1 MAEELSLV
9 IENPNEGNFLK
20 EIKWNKESFV
30 EVVAQ
35 IIEQYKGVAYTE
47 GQMKEAKNDRAK
59 LNNMKRAISERRIQI
74 KNTIM
79 IPYNK
84 FEKEVSEVIALIQE
98 PIDMIDIQVKE
109 YEENLKIKK
118 KTELKEYF
126 NSEISDLKDILSFE
140 QVFDQRYLNVSFSFT
155 KAKSDIKQKIDRF
168 MTNIRSIETLCQGR
182 YLLSAKDV
190 YIRTL
195 DISKAFAEAK
205 RLQELDKKAEEE
217 EEEERLR
224 EEQEVERERLEI
236 EKLEK
241 EREKESNKINTDKA
255 NVEKEEPF
263 VEVNKKITD
272 NADSITSYENK
283 SSFIDV
289 PDTQV
294 NNSKKEEKK
303 IYKAP
308 FVVYGTKEQIMMVKE
323 FMVTNN
329 IRFEKG

>member
-140 QVFDQRYLNVSFSFT
+140 QVFDQRYL
-155 KAKSDIKQKIDRF
+155 
-168 MTNIRSIETLCQGR
+168 
-182 YLLSAKDV
+182 
-190 YIRTL
+190 
-195 DISKAFAEAK
+195 
-205 RLQELDKKAEEE
+205 
-217 EEEERLR
+217 
-224 EEQEVERERLEI
+224 EVL
-236 EKLEK
+236 KL
-241 EREKESNKINTDKA
+241 
-255 NVEKEEPF
+255 F
-263 VEVNKKITD
+263 
-272 NADSITSYENK
+272 
-283 SSFIDV
+283 
-289 PDTQV
+289 
-294 NNSKKEEKK
+294 
-303 IYKAP
+303 
-308 FVVYGTKEQIMMVKE
+308 VKE
-323 FMVTNN
+323 DIYYQQKMFIFVHL
-329 IRFEKG
+329 IFQRLLQRLKGYKNLIKRQKKKKKRKG